1 MSLFCFS
8 FRASILSL
16 LGSYFSS
23 HTRGKESLVVVE
35 QAWGKSVW
43 ICGKGEQTR
52 EDGGVGSQHTHTPPP
67 PPAAASLVPVMSHFL
82 S

>member
-23 HTRGKESLVVVE
+23 HTRGKESLVAVE
-35 QAWGKSVW
+35 QAWGRRVW

-52 EDGGVGSQHTHTPPP
+52 EDGGVGSQHPPP
-67 PPAAASLVPVMSHFL
+67 RLQPPLYL
-82 S
+82 